1 MLDFISHLVIRILLA
16 TIRDNGLFPCPRCL
30 VSKSVLHNLGCPD
43 DIMVRIKQTRTFLG
57 NLVKKARK
65 HIYKDANAINGKKVD
80 DLLKE
85 FSGVP
90 TVVRCG
96 KISC

>member
-1 MLDFISHLVIRILLA
+1 MLDVISHLVIRVLLA

-43 DIMVRIKQTRTFLG
+43 DIMVRITQTRTFLG

-65 HIYKDANAINGKKVD
+65 FIYKDAKPINGKNVD

-96 KISC
+96 